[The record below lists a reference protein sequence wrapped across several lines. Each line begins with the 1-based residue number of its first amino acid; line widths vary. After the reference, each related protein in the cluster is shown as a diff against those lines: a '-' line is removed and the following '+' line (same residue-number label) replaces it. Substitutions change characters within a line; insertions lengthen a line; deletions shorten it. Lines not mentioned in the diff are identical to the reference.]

1 MHDILQ
7 EGMTLYMKKFASLMC
22 ALALIVS
29 CFSLTAFAAEND
41 SVPEVT
47 ATEAQDVGIQS
58 LSTGEADVL
67 PAQEFEDLDA
77 LVQTSEFSLSDIPS
91 NALNARDAWAIRDPV
106 FVGNGTLSDSFDI
119 YVVTLTAKQIS
130 FLKLNSSNSN
140 LMAVLYYVDNGSLAG
155 STGWGVHANDGEA
168 FINIPAGQYA
178 IVIGSATGNEVGN
191 YKLMWNCSNP
201 SGAQAIVDTTADL
214 SRVVLYYDNS
224 QVLAN
229 GNNILTKLTW
239 EEHETWY
246 TSLGYSAR
254 DMSMTMFEARG
265 VYLGSFSSSA
275 PYSAPNALLV
285 DVQRGSWL
293 YTNSYYTN
301 NLGNVT
307 HVINWY
313 DPSGMETPR
322 TFGEGPLDFS
332 YGNNYIVIN
341 LDTFEVCEF
350 LSPFNYHYTKD
361 GGRTFSL
368 TNLQRLG

>member
-1 MHDILQ
+1 
-7 EGMTLYMKKFASLMC
+7 MKKIASLIC
-22 ALALIVS
+22 ALALIAS
-29 CFSLTAFAAEND
+29 CFSLTAFAVEND
-41 SVPEVT
+41 SVPEVK
-47 ATEAQDVGIQS
+47 ATEAQDVGFQS
-58 LSTGEADVL
+58 LFAGKADVL
-67 PAQEFEDLDA
+67 PTQEFDDLDA
-77 LVQTSEFSLSDIPS
+77 LVQNEQSEFSIPDVPK
-91 NALNARDAWAIRDPV
+91 NALNARSAWAIADPV
-106 FVGNGTLSDSFDI
+106 FVGNGELSDSYDI
-119 YVVTLTAKQIS
+119 YLVTLTAKQIS

-140 LMAVLYYVDNGSLAG
+140 LMAVLYYVENGSLAG
-155 STGWGVHANDGEA
+155 STGWGVYANDGEG

-178 IVIGSATGNEVGN
+178 IVIGSATGTEVGN

-201 SGAQAIVDTTADL
+201 SGAQSIVDTTDNLA
-214 SRVVLYYDNS
+214 RVVLYYDNS
-224 QVLAN
+224 RILSN

-254 DMSMTMFEARG
+254 DMSMTMFEAKG

-301 NLGNVT
+301 YLGNVT

-322 TFGEGPLDFS
+322 TFGEGLYDFS
-332 YGNNYIVIN
+332 YGANYIVIN

-350 LSPFNYHYTKD
+350 LSPFNFHYTKD
-361 GGRTFSL
+361 GGRTFIL
-368 TNLQRLG
+368 NNLQRLG

>member
-1 MHDILQ
+1 M
-7 EGMTLYMKKFASLMC
+7 
-22 ALALIVS
+22 
-29 CFSLTAFAAEND
+29 
-41 SVPEVT
+41 
-47 ATEAQDVGIQS
+47 
-58 LSTGEADVL
+58 
-67 PAQEFEDLDA
+67 
-77 LVQTSEFSLSDIPS
+77 
-91 NALNARDAWAIRDPV
+91 
-106 FVGNGTLSDSFDI
+106 
-119 YVVTLTAKQIS
+119 
-130 FLKLNSSNSN
+130 
-140 LMAVLYYVDNGSLAG
+140 
-155 STGWGVHANDGEA
+155 
-168 FINIPAGQYA
+168 
-178 IVIGSATGNEVGN
+178 
-191 YKLMWNCSNP
+191 
-201 SGAQAIVDTTADL
+201 
-214 SRVVLYYDNS
+214 LYYDNS

-368 TNLQRLG
+368 TNLRKLG

>member
-1 MHDILQ
+1 
-7 EGMTLYMKKFASLMC
+7 MKKFASLFC
-22 ALALIVS
+22 ALALIAS
-29 CFSLTAFAAEND
+29 CFSMTAFASETD
-41 SVPEVT
+41 SVPEVA

-58 LSTGEADVL
+58 LSAGEADVL

-77 LVQTSEFSLSDIPS
+77 LVQTEQSEFSLSDVPG
-91 NALNARDAWAIRDPV
+91 NALNSRAVWAINDPV

-119 YVVTLTAKQIS
+119 YVVTLTAKQLS

-140 LMAVLYYVDNGSLAG
+140 LMAVLYYVENGSLAG
-155 STGWGVHANDGEA
+155 STGWGVHANEGEA
-168 FINIPAGQYA
+168 FINIPDGQYA
-178 IVIGSATGNEVGN
+178 IVIGSSSGTEVGN

-201 SGAQAIVDTTADL
+201 AGAQAIVDTTDDL
-214 SRVVLYYDNS
+214 ARVVVYYDNS
-224 QVLAN
+224 RVLAN

-254 DMSMTMFEARG
+254 DMSMTLFEARG

-301 NLGNVT
+301 NLGDVT

-322 TFGEGPLDFS
+322 TFGEGPSDFS
-332 YGNNYIVIN
+332 YGANYIVIN

-350 LSPFNYHYTKD
+350 LSPFNYHYTKQGD
-361 GGRTFSL
+361 RTFSL
-368 TNLQRLG
+368 TDLRRLG